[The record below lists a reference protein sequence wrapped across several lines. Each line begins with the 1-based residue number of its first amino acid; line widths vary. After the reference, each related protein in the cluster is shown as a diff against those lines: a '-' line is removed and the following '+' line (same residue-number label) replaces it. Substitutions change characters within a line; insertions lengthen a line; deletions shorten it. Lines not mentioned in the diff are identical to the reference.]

1 MAKIY
6 PTIQMKLNHLS
17 FKNVHMITDFP
28 TKRIFMRYHSDKH
41 FSEFLPT
48 RWRQNQLV

>member
-17 FKNVHMITDFP
+17 FKNVTDFP

-41 FSEFLPT
+41 FSEFLGLPT